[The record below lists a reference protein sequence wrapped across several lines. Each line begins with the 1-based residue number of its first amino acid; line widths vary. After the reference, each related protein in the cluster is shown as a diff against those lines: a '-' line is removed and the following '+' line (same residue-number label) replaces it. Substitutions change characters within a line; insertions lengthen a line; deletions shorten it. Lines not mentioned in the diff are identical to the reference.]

1 MSGSPRSVIVGLAD
15 ALWQAQSER
24 SPVRPITEQHS
35 GLTVEDAYAIQAYNI
50 DRRVAAGGIDRGRK
64 VGLTS
69 RATQELF
76 GVKEPSCGVL
86 LDDMFHDEGDAVAV
100 DALIAPRVTAEFA
113 LLMAHDLS
121 GPGVTTVNALAAIG
135 GVLPA
140 IEIVDS
146 RIADWRIGIQDTV
159 ADNASTARVVIGAR
173 MVPVAALDLCHLGV
187 LFYRNGSP
195 IESGAGAAVLGNP
208 ARCVAWLAN
217 KLASLGGS
225 LRSGDIVLP
234 GALHRLVP
242 VRRGDAYRAHFAHL
256 GNVTV
261 QFTGERS

>member
-1 MSGSPRSVIVGLAD
+1 MSGSAGTVIAGLAD
-15 ALWQAQSER
+15 ALWQAESECV
-24 SPVRPITEQHS
+24 PVRPITEQQS
-35 GLTVEDAYAIQAYNI
+35 GISVAEAYEIQTYNI
-50 DRRVAAGGIDRGRK
+50 ERRLAAGGLNRGRK
-64 VGLTS
+64 IGLTS

-86 LDDMFHDEGDAVAV
+86 LHDMFLDEGDEVAM

-113 LLMAHDLS
+113 LLMAKDLY
-121 GPGVTTVNALAAIG
+121 GPGVTTVNALTAIG
-135 GVLPA
+135 AVLPA

-146 RIADWRIGIQDTV
+146 RIADWRIGIVDTV
-159 ADNASTARVVIGAR
+159 ADNASTARVVVGAR
-173 MVPVAALDLCHLGV
+173 MIPVAELDLCHLGV
-187 LFYRNGSP
+187 LLYRNGSP

-217 KLASLGGS
+217 KLATLGGG

-242 VRRGDAYRAHFAHL
+242 VRRGDAFRAHFAHL
-256 GNVTV
+256 GTVTV
-261 QFTGERS
+261 QFSGESA

>member
-1 MSGSPRSVIVGLAD
+1 MSGSAATAIAALAD
-15 ALWQAQSER
+15 ALWRAESER
-24 SPVRPITEQHS
+24 SPVRPITEQQP
-35 GLTVEDAYAIQAYNI
+35 GITVEDAYAIQTYNI
-50 DRRVAAGGIDRGRK
+50 ERRVAGGGVGRGRK
-64 VGLTS
+64 IGLTS

-86 LDDMFHDEGDAVAV
+86 LHDMFLDEGDEVAV
-100 DALIAPRVTAEFA
+100 DALIAPRVTSEFA

-146 RIADWRIGIQDTV
+146 RIADWRIGIEDTV
-159 ADNASTARVVIGAR
+159 ADNASTARVVLGAR
-173 MVPVAALDLCHLGV
+173 MIPATALDLCHLGV

-217 KLASLGGS
+217 KLASFGS
-225 LRSGDIVLP
+225 GLRCGDIVLP

-242 VRRGDAYRAHFAHL
+242 ARRGDAFRAHFAHL
-256 GNVTV
+256 GTVTI
-261 QFTGERS
+261 QFTGEPA

>member
-1 MSGSPRSVIVGLAD
+1 MSGTAATVIEGLAN
-15 ALWQAQSER
+15 ALWRAEAER
-24 SPVRPITEQHS
+24 APVRPLMEQQS
-35 GLTVEDAYAIQAYNI
+35 GITVEDAYAIQTYNI
-50 DRRVAAGGIDRGRK
+50 ERRIAAGGVERGRK
-64 VGLTS
+64 IGLTS

-76 GVKEPSCGVL
+76 GVREPSCGVL
-86 LDDMFHDEGDAVAV
+86 LNDMFLDEGDEVAV
-100 DALIAPRVTAEFA
+100 EALIAPRVTSEFA
-113 LLMAHDLS
+113 MMMAHDLS

-146 RIADWRIGIQDTV
+146 RIADWRIGIEDTV
-159 ADNASTARVVIGAR
+159 ADNASTARVVLGGR
-173 MVPVAALDLCHLGV
+173 MVPAAALDLCHLGV

-217 KLASLGGS
+217 KLAVLGGGL
-225 LRSGDIVLP
+225 LRGDIVLP

-242 VRRGDAYRAHFAHL
+242 VRRGDFFRAHFAHL
-256 GNVTV
+256 GTV
-261 QFTGERS
+261 SIQFAGEPG